1 MKDVVNMV
9 GNLSLNGTPKN
20 QYESGSSKQGNK
32 KHSKKNGNKNF
43 GPRND
48 NKFKCAHK
56 SKGGKMTCSFCDS
69 PKHLQKGCPGFKEWL
84 KKQGIQ
90 FDPNYKKGGAKP
102 KSG

>member
-9 GNLSLNGTPKN
+9 VNLSLNGTPKN
-20 QYESGSSKQGNK
+20 RHESGSSKGNK
-32 KHSKKNGNKNF
+32 KHKKKGNKNF
-43 GPRND
+43 GPKND
-48 NKFKCAHK
+48 KFKRAHQ

-84 KKQGIQ
+84 KNQGIPN
-90 FDPNYKKGGAKP
+90 DPNYKKGGAKP